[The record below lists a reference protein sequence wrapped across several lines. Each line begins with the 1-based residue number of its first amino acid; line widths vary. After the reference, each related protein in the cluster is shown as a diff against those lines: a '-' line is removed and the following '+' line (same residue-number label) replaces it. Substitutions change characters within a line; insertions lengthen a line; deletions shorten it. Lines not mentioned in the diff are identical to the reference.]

1 MPGPMRRGMNNAPEK
16 AKDFKGTV
24 KKLIKSYLAPYKW
37 QIIVVLIFAIG
48 STIFSIVGPKIL
60 GNATTEIYNG
70 LISKLSGGSGINF
83 EAIANILITL
93 LILYVISMA
102 FSSIQGF
109 VMTNVAQK
117 VTYKVR
123 NDLAKKINKLPMR
136 YFDKKTNGEILS
148 VISNDVDMLSQT

>member
-83 EAIANILITL
+83 EDA
-93 LILYVISMA
+93 
-102 FSSIQGF
+102 
-109 VMTNVAQK
+109 
-117 VTYKVR
+117 
-123 NDLAKKINKLPMR
+123 
-136 YFDKKTNGEILS
+136 
-148 VISNDVDMLSQT
+148 LSQSNYTINTLCYKYGIFINSRFCYDKCSTKSNIQST

>member
-1 MPGPMRRGMNNAPEK
+1 MPGPMRKGMNNVPEK

-24 KKLIKSYLAPYKW
+24 KKLVKSYLSPYKW
-37 QIIVVLIFAIG
+37 QIIIVLIFAIG

-70 LISKLSGGSGINF
+70 LISKISGGSGINF

-93 LILYVISMA
+93 LILYIVSMA

-117 VTYKVR
+117 VTHKVR

-136 YFDKKTNGEILS
+136 YFDKKTNGEFY
-148 VISNDVDMLSQT
+148 Q